1 MAEELTLDQQLET
14 YFGTTE
20 NAATPAAAPE
30 GEGKTPPAVQPVEA
44 ASPQPAPETPVEDPL
59 LKALEGIEE
68 EAAPK
73 PEEPKP
79 QVPEVLQLIPDVE
92 TAKHLRQIAEN
103 HANFGNAFLN
113 GQYADVEAMF
123 TNWNKQA
130 FDGFLEHVYK
140 QKVAS
145 GEWVDR
151 YIKDNEN
158 PGGERVNTEIA
169 RLEREINALKSQGTQ
184 RQQTEQQEQ
193 ARARDNATFKAFE
206 DHVEGLFDGIKFNK
220 ADRKYVVPLIKE
232 AVGKDPKLM
241 TALKSGNTKA
251 VNGVFKAAVR
261 EYVTRDKAQAAETQG
276 KIDAQTQHKPPL
288 GGGAGQEQSTIPDD
302 LNQVKP
308 EERENWMSRKLNSFL
323 GIK

>member
-20 NAATPAAAPE
+20 NAATTAAAPA
-30 GEGKTPPAVQPVEA
+30 GEGNTPPAVQPVEA

-73 PEEPKP
+73 PEELKP

-113 GQYADVEAMF
+113 GRYDDVEAMF

-130 FDGFLEHVYK
+130 FDGFLEHVYRK
-140 QKVAS
+140 KVAS
-145 GEWVDR
+145 DEWVDR
-151 YIKDNEN
+151 YIKEKEN
-158 PGGERVNTEIA
+158 PANKDIETLRREIA
-169 RLEREINALKSQGTQ
+169 DLKSQGTQ
-184 RQQTEQQEQ
+184 RQQTEAQEQ
-193 ARARDNATFKAFE
+193 ARARDNATYKAFT

-220 ADRKYVVPLIKE
+220 ADRKYVVPIINE
-232 AVGKDPKLM
+232 AVGKDPKLVA
-241 TALKSGNTKA
+241 ALKSGNTKA
-251 VNGVFKAAVR
+251 VNSVFKAAVR